1 MHPSDAS
8 DPSLLTAA
16 AGGDSRAFDTFVT
29 RHAADVHRFLASL
42 GVRDA
47 DADDAMQ
54 DAFVAA
60 WRGAAGYRGDG
71 SARAW
76 LFTIARRAAS
86 RAVRRR
92 AGEPERF
99 APLTEAD
106 SLETIALAAGWGAT
120 DESAD
125 RDTAD
130 RVRRA
135 LGALSEGDR
144 EILVL
149 RDMEGLSGEETA
161 TALGLSLA
169 AMKSRLHR
177 ARLRFVAIVRALD
190 SSSPC
195 PPGADHA

>member
-1 MHPSDAS
+1 MLPSDVS
-8 DPSLLTAA
+8 DAALLTAA
-16 AGGDSRAFDTFVT
+16 AGGDSRAFDTFVI
-29 RHAADVHRFLASL
+29 RHAGDVHRLLGSL

-54 DAFVAA
+54 DTFVAA

-76 LFTIARRAAS
+76 LFTIARHAAT
-86 RAVRRR
+86 RTHRRR

-99 APLTEAD
+99 APLAAAD
-106 SLETIALAAGWGAT
+106 SLEAIALAAGWGAP
-120 DESAD
+120 DESSA
-125 RDTAD
+125 RDTVD
-130 RVRRA
+130 LVRRA
-135 LGALSEGDR
+135 LHALSDGDR

-149 RDMEGLSGEETA
+149 RDMEGLSGNETA
-161 TALGLSLA
+161 EALGLSLA

-177 ARLRFVAIVRALD
+177 ARLRLAAIVRALD
-190 SSSPC
+190 PSCPR